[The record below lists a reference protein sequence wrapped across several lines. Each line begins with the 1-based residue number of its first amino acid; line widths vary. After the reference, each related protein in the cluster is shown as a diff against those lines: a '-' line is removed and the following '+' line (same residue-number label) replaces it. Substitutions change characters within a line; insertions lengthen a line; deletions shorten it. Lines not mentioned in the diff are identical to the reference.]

1 MSVRSTDLASPF
13 FDRFLRT
20 QDQGTNAS
28 SLGLTATGG
37 VVSDYTDGGTVYRSH
52 VFTSSGTF
60 EVTAPGTFGDTVE
73 YLVVAGGGGGGSWVG
88 GGGGGGGVLHN
99 PSYDVTVG
107 PYSITVGAGG
117 QGGINPG
124 NNIVSADA
132 SPGSNSIF
140 AGIST
145 ADGGGRGGS
154 YDKSTSLGGG
164 SGGGG
169 GNSPESPSP
178 TPTAGGTASQSP
190 SGGATG
196 YGNNGGAATGPP
208 QY

>member
-28 SLGLTATGG
+28 QSGLTASGG
-37 VVSDYTDGGTVYRSH
+37 VISDYTEGSTIYRAH
-52 VFTSSGTF
+52 TFTSSGEF
-60 EVTAPGTFGDTVE
+60 DVTAPATGGIPNNIE
-73 YLVVAGGGGGGSWVG
+73 YIVVAGGGGGGSWVG

-99 PSYDVTVG
+99 PSYEVTVG

-117 QGGINPG
+117 QGAINPG
-124 NNIVSADA
+124 DNTVSAEA

-154 YDKSTSLGGG
+154 YSKAGSLGGG

-169 GNSPESPSP
+169 GNDPGGPSP
-178 TPTAGGTASQSP
+178 TP
-190 SGGATG
+190 
-196 YGNNGGAATGPP
+196 
-208 QY
+208 